1 MVIHKNTFSNFR
13 CGHCI
18 LISNILRLIL
28 LVGLFVTACTQADKI
43 IPTLTGNIPIH
54 APSTASAGSSIDVTI
69 GPVNVANGTPI
80 GLVMVG
86 IHGPKVYNTVFQNG
100 EAHFKIPSSDTYQP
114 GYVALIVASQEA
126 RGEASIIVFS
136 PRRARVQNT
145 SFIANYTN

>member
-1 MVIHKNTFSNFR
+1 VVVHKNTVTYFR

-18 LISNILRLIL
+18 ALSNILRWIL
-28 LVGLFVTACTQADKI
+28 LVGLFITACTQADKI

-54 APSTASAGSSIDVTI
+54 APSVANAGSAIEVMV

-86 IHGPKVYNTVFQNG
+86 VDGPKVYNTVFQDG
-100 EAHFKIPSSDTYQP
+100 QAYFKIPPSDTYQP

-126 RGEASIIVFS
+126 RGETSIIVFL
-136 PRRARVQNT
+136 PRRSNVGRDI
-145 SFIANYTN
+145 FIADYSK